1 MIGSALLALG
11 LVFTTA
17 SQLRVPG
24 VPLGLGELFIG
35 LWLGLALLH
44 ALTSDSVSNPR
55 ALLLLGTFW
64 ICFAF
69 SLSVGT
75 CQAILLQKLDPGSML
90 HDAFAYLVVAALSC
104 LVAATMKADG
114 ALRRLQ
120 WLLITF
126 WNISLVMQIA
136 LGWGFIRLPSVDP
149 WFWERF
155 RGWSENPNQLALYCA
170 LLAAL
175 SLHLALSAR
184 GFSRLAALL
193 SCLASLVVGRLT
205 KSDAF
210 LGAMVLCTA
219 VFLVLRLWSWL
230 TLPEHRYSLRSAAA
244 MLIVVAFVP
253 LSLSLTPYAVATADH
268 VGSLAASMT
277 KDHGGEGT
285 MRTASLRLYLWQN
298 ALKLGLE
305 SGSLGL
311 GPGPH
316 LWRPKIADDDDRPL
330 TRPFEAHNTA
340 LDIFTQGGLLGVIAV
355 YGLFAGIFLLVLRA
369 KLDALAVLMVALVF
383 FGMTHFIP
391 RHPIVWFAVAVS
403 LILGL
408 ERAPSPRRADWNLNH
423 V

>member
-1 MIGSALLALG
+1 MIGSVLLALG
-11 LVFTTA
+11 LVLTTA
-17 SQLRVPG
+17 SQLRIPG
-24 VPLGLGELFIG
+24 VPLGLGEVCLG
-35 LWLGLALLH
+35 LWLGLALLDV
-44 ALTSDSVSNPR
+44 LTRNSVSNPG
-55 ALLLLGTFW
+55 ALLRLGAFW
-64 ICFAF
+64 IAFAF

-75 CQAILLQKLDPGSML
+75 FQALLLQKLDAGSML
-90 HDAFAYLVVAALSC
+90 HDTFAYFVVAAVSC
-104 LVAATMKADG
+104 LVAATMKADA

-126 WNISLVMQIA
+126 WNVSLVMQIA
-136 LGWGFIRLPSVDP
+136 IGWRLIHLSSVDP

-170 LLAAL
+170 LLTAL
-175 SLHLALSAR
+175 SLHLALTAG
-184 GFSRLAALL
+184 GFGRLAALL
-193 SCLASLVVGRLT
+193 SCLPSLVVGRLT
-205 KSDAF
+205 KSDTF

-219 VFLVLRLWSWL
+219 VFLVLRLWNWL
-230 TLPEHRYSLRSAAA
+230 TLPEHRYGLRSAAA
-244 MLIVVAFVP
+244 MLIVIGFVP
-253 LSLSLTPYAVATADH
+253 LSLSLTPYAVATADD

-330 TRPFEAHNTA
+330 TRPFEAHNTM
-340 LDIFTQGGLLGVIAV
+340 LDIFTQGGLFGVIAL
-355 YGLFAGIFLLVLRA
+355 YGLFAGVFLLVLRA
-369 KLDALAVLMVALVF
+369 RLDALVVLMVALVF
-383 FGMTHFIP
+383 FSLTHFIP
-391 RHPIVWFAVAVS
+391 RHPIVWFALALS

-408 ERAPSPRRADWNLNH
+408 ERTPSPRARTGT
-423 V
+423 

>member
-11 LVFTTA
+11 LVLTTA
-17 SQLRVPG
+17 SQLRLPG
-24 VPLGLGELFIG
+24 VPLGLGEVCLG

-44 ALTSDSVSNPR
+44 VLTGDSISNPR
-55 ALLLLGTFW
+55 ALLRLGTFW
-64 ICFAF
+64 ICFALG
-69 SLSVGT
+69 LSVGT
-75 CQAILLQKLDPGSML
+75 CQALLLQKLDADTML
-90 HDAFAYLVVAALSC
+90 HDTFAYLVVAAVSC
-104 LVAATMKADG
+104 FIAATMKADG
-114 ALRRLQ
+114 ALRRSQ
-120 WLLITF
+120 WFLIAF
-126 WNISLVMQIA
+126 WNIALVVQIA
-136 LGWGFIRLPSVDP
+136 MGWRLIRLSSVDP

-170 LLAAL
+170 LLTGL
-175 SLHLALSAR
+175 SLHLALSAK
-184 GFSRLAALL
+184 GFVRLAASF
-193 SCLASLVVGRLT
+193 SCLPSLIVGRLT
-205 KSDAF
+205 KSDTF

-219 VFLVLRLWSWL
+219 VFLVLRVWSWL
-230 TLPEHRYSLRSAAA
+230 TLPEHRYSLRFVVA
-244 MLIVVAFVP
+244 MLVVIAIVP
-253 LSLSLTPYAVATADH
+253 LSLSLTPYVVATADD
-268 VGSLAASMT
+268 VESLAASMT

-298 ALKLGLE
+298 ALTLGLE

-340 LDIFTQGGLLGVIAV
+340 LDVFTQGGLLGVMAV

-383 FGMTHFIP
+383 FSMTHFIP
-391 RHPIVWFAVAVS
+391 RHPIVWFALALS

-408 ERAPSPRRADWNLNH
+408 ERVPSPSARIGT
-423 V
+423 

>member
-1 MIGSALLALG
+1 MIGSPLLALS
-11 LVFTTA
+11 LVLTTA

-24 VPLGLGELFIG
+24 VPLGLGEVCLG

-44 ALTSDSVSNPR
+44 ALTSGSISNPG
-55 ALLLLGTFW
+55 ALLRLGTFW

-75 CQAILLQKLDPGSML
+75 CQALLSQKLDPGSML
-90 HDAFAYLVVAALSC
+90 HDTFAYFVVAALSC
-104 LVAATMKADG
+104 LLAATTKADR

-126 WNISLVMQIA
+126 WNVSLVIQIA
-136 LGWGFIRLPSVDP
+136 LGWRLIRLASVEP

-175 SLHLALSAR
+175 SLHLALSSR
-184 GFSRLAALL
+184 GFGRLAALL
-193 SCLASLVVGRLT
+193 SCLPSLIVGRLT
-205 KSDAF
+205 KSDTF

-219 VFLVLRLWSWL
+219 VFVVLRLWRWL
-230 TLPEHRYSLRSAAA
+230 TSPEHRHSLRSAAA
-244 MLIVVAFVP
+244 ILIVVAAVP
-253 LSLSLTPYAVATADH
+253 LSLSLTPYVLASAGDVER
-268 VGSLAASMT
+268 LAASMT

-285 MRTASLRLYLWQN
+285 MRTAALRLYLWQN

-316 LWRPKIADDDDRPL
+316 LWRPKIADDDDRPI

-340 LDIFTQGGLLGVIAV
+340 LDIFTQGGLVGVIAL
-355 YGLFAGIFLLVLRA
+355 YGLFAGIFMLAVRA

-383 FGMTHFIP
+383 FSMTHFIP
-391 RHPIVWFAVAVS
+391 RHPIVWFALAVS
-403 LILGL
+403 LIFSL
-408 ERAPSPRRADWNLNH
+408 ERAPLPSARIGT
-423 V
+423 